1 MNDFEKAIGFIIGW
15 ETEWGKQIIVNDP
28 NDPGKLTAYGFASA
42 AHPEIDFTKLTPD
55 AAGLDLAK
63 ALYMQKYWEHYG
75 CDQMRWPINFVHM
88 DCCVNIGNEWA
99 GTWHGHANQILQ
111 RACSVTDDG
120 IIGPTTT
127 NAIRETDT
135 ITLAIKMIIERQRYY
150 RAKIK
155 EKPEKIRY
163 MNGWF
168 NRVED
173 LMLKALTS

>member
-1 MNDFEKAIGFIIGW
+1 MNDFERAIGFVIGW
-15 ETEWGKQIIVNDP
+15 ETEWGKRVIVNDLD
-28 NDPGKLTAYGFASA
+28 DPGKLTAYGFASA

-75 CDQMRWPINFVHM
+75 CGQMRWPINFVHM

-99 GTWHGHANQILQ
+99 GEWHGRANKILQ

-120 IIGPTTT
+120 RIGPTTT

-135 ITLAIKMIIERQRYY
+135 MALAIKMIIERQKYY

-155 EKPEKIRY
+155 ENPVKIKY
-163 MNGWF
+163 LDGWS